1 MAMAVPRSAE
11 ARENAL
17 HAAYARLQTGAV
29 AASVDEDIE
38 QWLAQ
43 KHTPTHGPD
52 RALCQLLNWELS
64 QRADRL
70 RPMRVCS
77 V

>member
-17 HAAYARLQTGAV
+17 HAAYARLQTGVV

-43 KHTPTHGPD
+43 KQTAYSRSGSS
-52 RALCQLLNWELS
+52 ALSVVELGIEPKS
-64 QRADRL
+64 R
-70 RPMRVCS
+70 S
-77 V
+77 T